1 MPGCVGSLPLS
12 HYGETGTRWERQP
25 GGGHSSSHC
34 HHHCQQAPK
43 SLLQADLD
51 HTKDL
56 GHLLYRN
63 VFFLDEKKGDTPFLC
78 ILRRTN
84 KGSRASAHVSRWSP
98 GCWRQY
104 LFCREDTCSPGL
116 FRTFSKAA
124 SVEQLELKITHWR
137 IITEQSPFKSQGFH
151 ILTCKVLCKI
161 SKKHKNA
168 MPLQNPSYCDW
179 NNVLISKICK
189 LWVF

>member
-1 MPGCVGSLPLS
+1 MSGQPPLFPLRK
-12 HYGETGTRWERQP
+12 TGTRVGGAA
-25 GGGHSSSHC
+25 GGGHSSPHC
-34 HHHCQQAPK
+34 QHHCQQAPR

-63 VFFLDEKKGDTPFLC
+63 VFFLDEKKRDTPLLC
-78 ILRRTN
+78 SLRRIN

-116 FRTFSKAA
+116 LRTFSEAA
-124 SVEQLELKITHWR
+124 SVEQLEFKITHCS
-137 IITEQSPFKSQGFH
+137 IITEQRPFKSQGFH
-151 ILTCKVLCKI
+151 ILTRKVLCKI

-168 MPLQNPSYCDW
+168 MPLQDPSYCDW